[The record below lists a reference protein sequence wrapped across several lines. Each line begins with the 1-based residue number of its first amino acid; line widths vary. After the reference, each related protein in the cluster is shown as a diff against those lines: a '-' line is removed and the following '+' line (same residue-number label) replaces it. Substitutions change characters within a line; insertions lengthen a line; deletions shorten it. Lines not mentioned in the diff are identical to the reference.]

1 MFFRKLRSAFSVRSV
16 LTPSERRTVEE
27 IQAEWARQRDGWAPE
42 CQEIIDLALRRMRQ
56 DLASGAR
63 EDVIEEIKYE
73 ILYRQWCAENEQR
86 EAEQSAAAQP
96 VPHGHGSL

>member
-1 MFFRKLRSAFSVRSV
+1 M
-16 LTPSERRTVEE
+16 EE
-27 IQAEWARQRDGWAPE
+27 IQAEWARHRDGWAPE
-42 CQEIIDLALRRMRQ
+42 YQEIIDLALRRMRQ

-73 ILYRQWCAENEQR
+73 ILYRQWCTENER
-86 EAEQSAAAQP
+86 GEGGQSQAGQP